1 MSTSKR
7 LPTLSEVLF
16 VLVTFT
22 LIMFLFVVQFG
33 IPIQLALLTTWF
45 MIMLVGWRIGYTYK
59 EMQDGLL
66 KGIYDGLEAVLV
78 LISVGALIGT
88 WIAGGIVPS
97 IIYYGLSIIHPSIFL
112 LAAFIICTITSIAT
126 GTSFGSAGTAGI
138 AMMGIGASFGLP
150 IALVAGAV
158 ISGCYVGDKLSPLSD
173 TTVMTASLSKVNLID
188 HIKSML
194 FVSGPAFLIAG
205 TLFLITGFLLID
217 GSGDL
222 TQAESTMG
230 ALKGYFN
237 IGWYM
242 LIPALCVII
251 LLAMKMPSIPV
262 ILFGALLGSIWAFL
276 FQNAGPL
283 EAFNILYTGGE
294 ISSGVEFIDNLLNRG
309 GITFMMDVIVLIL
322 FALGV
327 GGLMERTGIL
337 RVICLTM
344 LSWADNAGKTTLT
357 TLMSGFFGNF
367 FGGAAYV
374 SIITASKITEENYD
388 RLNIDRRVL
397 SRNTEAGGT
406 VTTPM
411 VPWSD
416 GGVFMAA
423 TLGVSTLTYLPFLW
437 FNFLVIVISL
447 LYGFTNKFIWYT
459 SKGDSDNRTDTKEKI
474 VN

>member
-1 MSTSKR
+1 MDAKKR
-7 LPTLSEVLF
+7 LPTLLEVLF
-16 VLVTFT
+16 VLVSFIV
-22 LIMFLFVVQFG
+22 IMFLFVVQFG
-33 IPIQLALLTTWF
+33 ISIQLALLTSWF
-45 MIMLVGWRIGYTYK
+45 MIMLVGLRIGYSYS
-59 EMQDGLL
+59 EMQDGIL
-66 KGIYDGLEAVLV
+66 KGIYDGLEAVLI

-97 IIYYGLSIIHPSIFL
+97 IIYYGLSIIDPTIFL
-112 LAAFIICTITSIAT
+112 LAAFIICAVTSLAT

-138 AMMGIGASFGLP
+138 AMMGIGASFGFP
-150 IALVAGAV
+150 VALVAGAV

-173 TTVMTASLSKVNLID
+173 TTVMTASLSKVNLIE

-194 FVSGPAFLIAG
+194 FVSTPAFVISGL
-205 TLFLITGFLLID
+205 LFLAAGFVFHQGD
-217 GSGDL
+217 GDL
-222 TQAESTMG
+222 SRAEATMTS
-230 ALKGYFN
+230 LSEYFN
-237 IGWYM
+237 IGWHM
-242 LIPALCVII
+242 LIPAALVI
-251 LLAMKMPSIPV
+251 LLLALKKPSIPV
-262 ILFGALLGSIWAFL
+262 ILFGALLGTVWAYL
-276 FQNAGPL
+276 FQDVALLDAVNSLYSGN
-283 EAFNILYTGGE
+283 NIE
-294 ISSGVEFIDNLLNRG
+294 SGVPFIDNLLNRG
-309 GITFMMDVIVLIL
+309 GIEFMLSVIVLIL

-327 GGLMERTGIL
+327 GGLMEKIGIL
-337 RVICLTM
+337 RVICETM
-344 LSWADNAGKTTLT
+344 LSWANNAGKITLS

-437 FNFLVIVISL
+437 FNFLVVAISII
-447 LYGFTNKFIWYT
+447 YGFTNKFIWYT
-459 SKGDSDNRTDTKEKI
+459 KAENDSTANQKEAI
-474 VN
+474 NS

>member
-1 MSTSKR
+1 MSTDKR
-7 LPTLSEVLF
+7 LPTLPEVLF
-16 VLVTFT
+16 VLISFI
-22 LIMFLFVVQFG
+22 LIMFLFVVEFG

-45 MIMLVGWRIGYTYK
+45 MIMLVGWRIGYSYK

-66 KGIYDGLEAVLV
+66 KGIYDGSEAVLV

-97 IIYYGLSIIHPSIFL
+97 IIYYGLTIIHPSIFL
-112 LAAFIICTITSIAT
+112 LAAFIICAITSIAT

-150 IALVAGAV
+150 VPLVAGAV

-173 TTVMTASLSKVNLID
+173 TTVMSASLSKVNLID

-194 FVSGPAFLIAG
+194 YVSGPAFLIAG
-205 TLFLITGFLLID
+205 ILFVITGYFFISN
-217 GSGDL
+217 SGDL
-222 TQAESTMG
+222 SQAEATM
-230 ALKGYFN
+230 ASLKEYFN
-237 IGWYM
+237 IGWHM
-242 LIPALCVII
+242 LIPAAIVII
-251 LLAMKMPSIPV
+251 LLTLKMPSIPV
-262 ILFGALLGSIWAFL
+262 ILFGALLGSIWAFM
-276 FQNAGPL
+276 FQGVGIL
-283 EAFNILYTGGE
+283 ESINILYEGSE
-294 ISSGVEFIDNLLNRG
+294 INSGVEFIDNLLNRG
-309 GITFMMDVIVLIL
+309 GIAFMLDVIALIL

-327 GGLMERTGIL
+327 GGVMEKTGIL
-337 RVICLTM
+337 RVICLKM
-344 LSWADNAGKTTLT
+344 LAWADNAGKTTLT
-357 TLMSGFFGNF
+357 TILSGFFGNF

-388 RLNIDRRVL
+388 RLQIDRRIL

-416 GGVFMAA
+416 GGVFMAT
-423 TLGVSTLTYLPFLW
+423 TLGVSTMSYLPFLW
-437 FNFLVIVISL
+437 FNFLVIILSV

-459 SKGDSDNRTDTKEKI
+459 KSDDADYNQRTTKI
-474 VN
+474 VNS